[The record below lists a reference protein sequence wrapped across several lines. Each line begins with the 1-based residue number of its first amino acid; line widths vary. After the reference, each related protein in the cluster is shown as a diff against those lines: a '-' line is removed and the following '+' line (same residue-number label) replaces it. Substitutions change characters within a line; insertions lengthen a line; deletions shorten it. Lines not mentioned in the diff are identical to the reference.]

1 MTKDEMEE
9 EGILEVCKNCNSI
22 HLIEHSDNQIE
33 CRDCGAVNYTKF
45 VKEEEYEGHKSYH

>member
-1 MTKDEMEE
+1 MEE

-22 HLIEHSDNQIE
+22 HLVEHSDNQIE

-45 VKEEEYEGHKSYH
+45 VKEDEYEGHKSYH